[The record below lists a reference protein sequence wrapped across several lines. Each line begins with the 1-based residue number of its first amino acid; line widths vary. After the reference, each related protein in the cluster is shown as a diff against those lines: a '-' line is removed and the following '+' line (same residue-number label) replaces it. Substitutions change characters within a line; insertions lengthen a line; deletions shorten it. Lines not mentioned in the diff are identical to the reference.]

1 MNALIVVDVQND
13 FLPGGSLAVPDG
25 QAVIPIANAAMEN
38 AKRSG
43 SIVVAT
49 QDRHPRNHGS
59 FASQHENADVGS
71 VIELDGLD
79 QVLWPDHCIAD
90 TPGVAFPEDLRTD
103 FIDRVFPKGG
113 DPMVDSYSGF
123 FDNGRRHSTG
133 LAEFLRDRGVTSV
146 TVLGLATDYCVKF
159 TALDAAAEGFDTT
172 LLLDGCRGV
181 NLNPGDVDAAVA
193 ELRDHG
199 VHIKRVEETNQC

>member
-1 MNALIVVDVQND
+1 MHALIVVDIQND

-59 FASQHENADVGS
+59 FASQHEHADVGS
-71 VIELDGLD
+71 VIELSGLD

-90 TPGVAFPEDLRTD
+90 TPGVAFPVALRTD

-133 LAEFLRDRGVTSV
+133 LEAFLRDQGVTSV

-181 NLNPGDVDAAVA
+181 NLSPGDVDTAVNEMRAAGIQI
-193 ELRDHG
+193 EKNEG
-199 VHIKRVEETNQC
+199 GSI

>member
-1 MNALIVVDVQND
+1 MNALIVVDIQND

-25 QAVIPIANAAMEN
+25 GSVIPVANAAMEQ
-38 AKRSG
+38 AKSTG

-49 QDRHPRNHGS
+49 QDCHPKNHGS
-59 FASQHENADVGS
+59 FASQHEDADVGS
-71 VIELDGLD
+71 VIELDGLE

-90 TPGVAFPEDLRTD
+90 TPGVEFPESLRTEL
-103 FIDRVFPKGG
+103 IDRVFPKGG

-133 LAEFLRDRGVTSV
+133 LAEFLRDRRVTSV

-159 TALDAAAEGFDTT
+159 TALDATAEGFDTT

-181 NLNPGDVDAAVA
+181 NLNPGDVGAAVD
-193 ELRDHG
+193 ELREQG
-199 VHIKRVEETNQC
+199 VSIERLEEANEC